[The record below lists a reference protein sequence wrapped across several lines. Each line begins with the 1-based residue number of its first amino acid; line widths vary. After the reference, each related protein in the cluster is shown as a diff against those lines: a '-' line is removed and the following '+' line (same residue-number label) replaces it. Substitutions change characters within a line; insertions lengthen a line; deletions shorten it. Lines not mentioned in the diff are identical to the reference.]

1 MIKLFVVGYPLDI
14 QDSDLIEM
22 FAIQGMVHSVQ
33 LITDKFTRKHKGF
46 GFVEMVDQQGAE
58 RAIEALNGRV
68 IAGRKITV
76 KYADEKREEK
86 PRSFKDNRFPTE
98 SSRSTSG
105 ATEGFKS
112 KRPRKLVSDR

>member
-33 LITDKFTRKHKGF
+33 LITDKFTHKHKGF

-76 KYADEKREEK
+76 KFADDKREEK

-98 SSRSTSG
+98 STG
-105 ATEGFKS
+105 ATSRPGESFKS
-112 KRPRKLVSDR
+112 KRPRRLVSDK